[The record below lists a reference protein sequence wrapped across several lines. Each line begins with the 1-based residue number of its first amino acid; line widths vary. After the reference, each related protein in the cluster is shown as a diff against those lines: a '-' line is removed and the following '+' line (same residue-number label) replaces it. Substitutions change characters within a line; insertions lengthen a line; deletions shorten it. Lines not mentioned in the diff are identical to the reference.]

1 MRAARRL
8 LRAHTATAAADTG
21 DSFQPRQA
29 LLTKEEVEMPADKKS
44 SRGSEPLEPTDIES
58 YDAASSSGRPGGS
71 RTLGNTG
78 TGTGGGGTQQLSL
91 DIQSVLNELQNIGSF
106 PVPGTSYSQ
115 PSGYGGGGGGGATS
129 LQRTV
134 ELAIQ
139 GVLGRLPK
147 RGDHRSFV
155 AALNMSFT
163 YKETETGRRQIEW
176 TPRSYAGQ
184 TDLGGG
190 VTGAQASLVTFA
202 QSAYDNSVP
211 LLDGLYSLVDAD
223 EQEVNA
229 ASAILRSTW
238 TEFINELG
246 KEGGPRAARANALID
261 SLVND
266 TVVSPLDGKKGGR
279 ITRLGILIGVIDRDA
294 NGKLRDSGNAEITLP
309 TQRPRITR
317 VNVVTNEE
325 EVNLTN
331 FIALRDY
338 IFAVQAAWRSYHEN
352 FFQQDLGTGLVLLS
366 RLLSVIAEA
375 VDEVYSSLDS
385 VFVGP
390 AERMTIRV
398 KLTGNRQDMSLEEL
412 LQWVQSFAMD
422 EAPVLIQEGG
432 RWGVEA
438 IMPTATLLRNLVSQ
452 LFNQVERER
461 VLRPQNIGKVTNL
474 EPAVLTRAESAP
486 AGVEL
491 PAGVSQTR
499 VLHPLRDLLAHLDE
513 LVRTATGIIQ

>member
-1 MRAARRL
+1 
-8 LRAHTATAAADTG
+8 
-21 DSFQPRQA
+21 
-29 LLTKEEVEMPADKKS
+29 MPADKRS
-44 SRGSEPLEPTDIES
+44 SRGTEPLEPTVVETS
-58 YDAASSSGRPGGS
+58 NTASGSSRPGA
-71 RTLGNTG
+71 RTLPNTATG
-78 TGTGGGGTQQLSL
+78 TGTGGGSTQELTL
-91 DIQSVLNELQNIGSF
+91 DIQSVLNELQNMSSF

-115 PSGYGGGGGGGATS
+115 PSGYGGGGGATS

-139 GVLGRLPK
+139 SVLGRLPK

-163 YKETETGRRQIEW
+163 YKETETGHRHIEW

-202 QSAYDNSVP
+202 QSAYDNSTP
-211 LLDGLYSLVDAD
+211 LLDGLYSLIGAD

-229 ASAILRSTW
+229 ATSILRATW

-266 TVVSPLDGKKGGR
+266 TVTSPLDGKKGGR
-279 ITRLGILIGVIDRDA
+279 ITRLGILLGVIERDA
-294 NGKLRDSGNAEITLP
+294 TGKLRDSGNAEITLP
-309 TQRPRITR
+309 SQRPRITR

-412 LQWVQSFAMD
+412 LQWVHSFATD

-438 IMPTATLLRNLVSQ
+438 IMPTATLLRNLISQ
-452 LFNQVERER
+452 LFNQVEIER
-461 VLRPQNIGKVTNL
+461 VARPQNIGRITNL
-474 EPAVLTRAESAP
+474 QQLGTMTARADTSSSQP
-486 AGVEL
+486 DL